1 MNDLNCPS
9 CGTTYQSLKAGVCD
23 CCGFEFTSDYINK
36 IISEEKK
43 QEKIV
48 QQKIAEENRQ
58 RKLLLDEEEK
68 EKRKKAKAEKKS
80 KEEADKS
87 YKKEKK
93 DREKIMALVDEN
105 NKRYEKELKFSLL
118 FKNFRGVMAT
128 LGIIFVLI
136 SIVVSVAFS
145 DELGV
150 SFITPQSVI
159 LNKVETIYQEL
170 TIPVELDEE
179 KYILKKKKETEAE
192 SNCKTF

>member
-87 YKKEKK
+87 YKKEK
-93 DREKIMALVDEN
+93 RIEKKLWLLLMKITRGT
-105 NKRYEKELKFSLL
+105 KRNLNFLSYLK
-118 FKNFRGVMAT
+118 
-128 LGIIFVLI
+128 
-136 SIVVSVAFS
+136 
-145 DELGV
+145 
-150 SFITPQSVI
+150 I
-159 LNKVETIYQEL
+159 LEGLWQH
-170 TIPVELDEE
+170 
-179 KYILKKKKETEAE
+179 
-192 SNCKTF
+192 